1 LSGEWMYL
9 VKEREIRTAKMGT
22 SPQPPSFIIKGIWT
36 EAKYVVYQIH
46 FLCRV
51 QLNEKHVEVAC

>member
-1 LSGEWMYL
+1 MYL